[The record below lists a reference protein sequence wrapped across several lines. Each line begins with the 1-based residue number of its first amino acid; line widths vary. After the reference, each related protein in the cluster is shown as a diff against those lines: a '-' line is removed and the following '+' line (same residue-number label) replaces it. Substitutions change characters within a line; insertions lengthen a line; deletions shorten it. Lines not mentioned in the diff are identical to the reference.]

1 MVVDNRIRI
10 TKDQLAHL
18 GAGQVGYIRKMTS
31 DEVKERFPDAPKLE
45 SGIDLWALFGAD
57 GTPLF
62 LSDDPS
68 TTYVKAAEDEISPV
82 SVH

>member
-1 MVVDNRIRI
+1 MTFESKIQI
-10 TKDQLAHL
+10 SKDELAHL

-31 DEVKERFPDAPKLE
+31 DEVQERFPGVPKME
-45 SGIDLWALFGAD
+45 SGIDLWALFSAD

-62 LSDDPS
+62 LSDDQS
-68 TTYVKAAEDEISPV
+68 TAYIKAAEDEISPV

>member
-1 MVVDNRIRI
+1 MALDSKIRI
-10 TKDQLAHL
+10 TKDELAHL

-31 DEVKERFPDAPKLE
+31 DEVQKRFPDAPKLE

-68 TTYVKAAEDEISPV
+68 TAYVKAAEDEISPV

>member
-1 MVVDNRIRI
+1 MGFESKIQI
-10 TKDQLAHL
+10 TKDELAHL
-18 GAGQVGYIRKMTS
+18 GAGQVGYIRKISS
-31 DEVKERFPDAPKLE
+31 DEVQERFPGVPKME
-45 SGIDLWALFGAD
+45 SGIDLWALFNAD

-68 TTYVKAAEDEISPV
+68 TAYVKAAEGEIDPV